1 MASVMSGQVLDRVAW
16 GCFWR
21 LEKWEPLQR
30 QEGAGDRKSAEE
42 ARAEYSCPVLGRQA
56 PQQGQEDGPH
66 LLQQPALLAQA
77 CLHLPH
83 GLLEPA
89 PLFLHVPLL
98 AAQPLL

>member
-1 MASVMSGQVLDRVAW
+1 MAW

-21 LEKWEPLQR
+21 LEKWEPLQ
-30 QEGAGDRKSAEE
+30 EGAGDRKSTEE

-56 PQQGQEDGPH
+56 PKQVQDDGPH
-66 LLQQPALLAQA
+66 LLQEPALHAQT

-83 GLLEPA
+83 DLLEPA

>member
-1 MASVMSGQVLDRVAW
+1 MAW

-21 LEKWEPLQR
+21 LEKWEPL

-66 LLQQPALLAQA
+66 LLQEPALLAQT

-83 GLLEPA
+83 DLLEPA